1 MSDSYLVHVVDDEPD
16 VRSAVQLL
24 LKSMGYEVKCYDN
37 GIEFLEQFERQQHG
51 CIILDVRMPGKSGL
65 AVQEALA
72 EQGCP
77 LPIIFM
83 SGHGDIP
90 MAVKAVQKGALDF
103 LEKPFN
109 DQALLDLVESA
120 KQACAMQTQLQAE
133 QQDVK
138 QQLAQLTPRELEV
151 MQCLVEGLSNK
162 LIARQLDVSPRTV
175 EIHRARVFQKMDV
188 ENAQQ
193 LVKRVVLASD

>member
-1 MSDSYLVHVVDDEPD
+1 MSDYTIHVVDDEPD
-16 VRSAVQLL
+16 VCDAVQLL
-24 LKSMGYEVKCYDN
+24 LKSMGYTVICYAS
-37 GIEFLEQFERQQHG
+37 GQMFLEQFAGQGSG

-65 AVQEALA
+65 AVQETLIDR
-72 EQGCP
+72 GCL

-90 MAVKAVQKGALDF
+90 MAVKAVQRGALDF

-109 DQALLDLVESA
+109 DQALLDLVERA
-120 KQACAMQTQLQAE
+120 KQTCAQHTQMQAE
-133 QQDVK
+133 ISEIHQQMAD
-138 QQLAQLTPRELEV
+138 LTPREKEV

-162 LIARQLDVSPRTV
+162 LIARKLEVSPRTV
-175 EIHRARVFQKMDV
+175 EIHRARVFQKMQV

-193 LVKRVVLASD
+193 LVMRVVQVSAL

>member
-1 MSDSYLVHVVDDEPD
+1 MSDYTVHVVDDEPD
-16 VRSAVQLL
+16 VRGAVQLL
-24 LKSMGYEVKCYDN
+24 LKSMGYTVICYEN
-37 GIEFLEQFERQQHG
+37 GQSFLEQFSGQGSG

-65 AVQEALA
+65 AVQEALID
-72 EQGCP
+72 QGCL

-90 MAVKAVQKGALDF
+90 MAVKAVQRGALDF

-109 DQALLDLVESA
+109 DQALLDLVERA
-120 KQACAMQTQLQAE
+120 KLTCAQHTQTQAE
-133 QQDVK
+133 ISEIQQ
-138 QQLAQLTPRELEV
+138 QMAELTPREKEV

-162 LIARQLDVSPRTV
+162 LIARKLDVSPRTV
-175 EIHRARVFQKMDV
+175 EIHRSRVFQKMQV

-193 LVKRVVLASD
+193 LVKRVVQVRSL